1 MGKTQEEEETKRE
14 REGVRK
20 QGEKIKKGKE
30 RECEEK
36 QGVSSVCA
44 VDHDA
49 VLEESWKAAALHA
62 NQISQFKRALCPPA
76 PVAPESQDP
85 ALLSPPR
92 LQRANTDPHTHKHGQ
107 EATDT
112 MVPINTSKPL
122 FIPLLAS
129 RSVTFSLSVL
139 VSAWLQ
145 SLCSALSR
153 LLPSVLCSVFVYSHS
168 REKST
173 SIYRTDDRVTGSFWR
188 K

>member
-1 MGKTQEEEETKRE
+1 MKRSQASH
-14 REGVRK
+14 RFVRW
-20 QGEKIKKGKE
+20 IMMLCW
-30 RECEEK
+30 R
-36 QGVSSVCA
+36 
-44 VDHDA
+44 
-49 VLEESWKAAALHA
+49 
-62 NQISQFKRALCPPA
+62 RAG
-76 PVAPESQDP
+76 
-85 ALLSPPR
+85 R
-92 LQRANTDPHTHKHGQ
+92 LQLCMQIKLASLRGLFVRRHQWLLRARTLPSSLPPDYRGLTLTPTHTHTHKHGQ